1 MPTEQQELDAL
12 QAALEGE
19 HASVW
24 AYGVLGPRLGRK
36 SEEALALSM
45 YGAHRVLRDSLAAL
59 VQARGS
65 EPAAA
70 AASYTLPF
78 EVDDRASA
86 RTLALRI
93 EERSADLYGDL
104 VAAATTPEL
113 RAKAATALAGAEL
126 RRLQWGGTPHA
137 FPGMPER
144 RTAPPTTPPP
154 TPTSPPPTPPR

>member
-19 HASVW
+19 HASMW

-36 SEEALALSM
+36 SEEALALTL
-45 YGAHRVLRDSLAAL
+45 YGAHRVLRDALAAG
-59 VQARGS
+59 VQARGA

-70 AASYTLPF
+70 AASYELPF
-78 EVDDRASA
+78 AVTDRASA
-86 RTLALRI
+86 RALALRL

-113 RAKAATALAGAEL
+113 RAEAATALAGAEL
-126 RRLQWGGTPHA
+126 RRIQWGGTPHA
-137 FPGMPER
+137 FPGIPER
-144 RTAPPTTPPP
+144 RISPTNPPP
-154 TPTSPPPTPPR
+154 TPTSPPPTPTR